1 MGNDDNA
8 VKLTFTNEIK
18 GEQQLKTYEQ
28 RLRNIYSYL
37 EGIKSGQNKAL
48 KIVQVETKDMG
59 KEIEDTN
66 KKLDKMGKKIDMVF
80 DVTAITYY
88 TSKLIKLTKQINN
101 LVAVSSSYIE
111 NVNLLE
117 VAYHNQNETIEESSK
132 RIEDFIDKM
141 SEVYGLD
148 ESRLTRQFGIF
159 KQLANAME
167 LPTETAEN
175 LSEQMVKMTNDIA
188 SLYNLD
194 LNRASNALQSA
205 LVGQVRPIRG
215 ATGAD
220 ITEKTLQKTVD
231 ELGLE
236 RSISQLS
243 FVEKRLVMVISLTKQ
258 LKNAQGDYART
269 IESASN
275 QIRIFKEQWQRLA
288 RAIGN
293 VFYPIAERVLPVLN
307 GALMALT
314 EIVNILARLLGFKMP
329 TFDYSGLAGI
339 SDEAQDIIEG
349 MDGASASIDKL
360 KGKLNGLRSFDK
372 LNVINTPKDDSSS
385 IGAGSID
392 NRILDAFN
400 TAFSEYDDKLEEV
413 RMKALDIRD
422 AILGWLGVTDGSYTK
437 LKLIG
442 TILSG
447 LVGLG
452 IGKKISKLIGLLGN
466 SGLFKILKKIIEPIK
481 VLGGKD
487 GLHYIFLKAIEP
499 LQKLSSFL
507 HIGLG
512 KLTLIVSVITGLAL
526 AFVDLYKNNE
536 EFREKVDKLISTIK
550 ETLLPILKSAWETLK
565 EIGKFIIEEGK
576 KIWDDI
582 LKPLAKLLVDVLKP
596 VFEVIID
603 LLQFLWEN
611 IISPLLPILQKIV
624 EKILHNLK
632 IELDVIVGILKKVIE
647 ILTWLWKEILEPI
660 ADAVVQVIEQLI
672 IPAIESVIGI
682 VKKVWDEIKKVVDFW
697 NNLIFKDKNAN
708 VSFGGGG
715 GGSFGGSSGG
725 GFRAE
730 GGIFA
735 NGQWHDITKYA
746 GGTQNAPVGQFF
758 LARENGAELVGQIN
772 GHTAVM
778 NNDQIVASVSDGV
791 FRAVNMANKQQ
802 SQPINLTMPVDIGG
816 ERLGTI
822 MIKDLQNMAKT
833 NGKPIVIGG

>member
-28 RLRNIYSYL
+28 RLRNIYAYL
-37 EGIKSGQNKAL
+37 EGIKNGQNKAL

-59 KEIEDTN
+59 KEIENTN
-66 KKLDKMGKKIDMVF
+66 KKLDKMGKKLDVVF

-88 TSKLIKLTKQINN
+88 TSRLMRLTKKIYD
-101 LVAVSSSYIE
+101 LVGVSSSYIE

-132 RIEDFIDKM
+132 RIQDFIDKM

-167 LPTETAEN
+167 LPYQTAEN

-275 QIRIFKEQWQRLA
+275 QMRIFKEQWQRLA

-293 VFYPIAERVLPVLN
+293 VFYPIMEKVLPVLN

-329 TFDYSGLAGI
+329 KFDYSGLSGI

-349 MDGASASIDKL
+349 MDGAGESADKL
-360 KGKLNGLRSFDK
+360 KSKLNGLRSFDK
-372 LNVINTPKDDSSS
+372 LNVINTPKDDSSN
-385 IGAGSID
+385 IGAGNID
-392 NRILDAFN
+392 TRILDAFN
-400 TAFSEYDDKLEEV
+400 TAFDEYDDKLDEV

-422 AILGWLGVTDGSYTK
+422 AILSWLGVTDGSYSK

-442 TILSG
+442 GVLSG

-452 IGKKISKLIGLLGN
+452 LGKKVANLINLLGN
-466 SGLFKILKKIIEPIK
+466 SGLFKILKKIIEPLK

-512 KLTLIVSVITGLAL
+512 KLTLIVGVVTGLAL

-536 EFREKVDKLISTIK
+536 EFREKVDKLIATMK
-550 ETLLPILKSAWETLK
+550 ETLVPILKSVWETLK
-565 EIGKFIIEEGK
+565 DVGKFIIEEGK
-576 KIWDDI
+576 KIWNDV

-596 VFEVIID
+596 IFEVIID

-611 IISPLLPILQKIV
+611 VIAPLMPVLQKLA
-624 EKILHNLK
+624 EKILEGIKKQIDHVIEVLK
-632 IELDVIVGILKKVIE
+632 IVTSV
-647 ILTWLWKEILEPI
+647 LTWLWDNLLKPLV
-660 ADAVVQVIEQLI
+660 DWVVDKIEKWV
-672 IPAIESVIGI
+672 IPAIESILGI
-682 VKKVWDEIKKVVDFW
+682 VKKVRDAIQKVVDWW
-697 NNLIFKDKNAN
+697 NELIFGDKKAK
-708 VSFGGGG
+708 VDIGFGGG
-715 GGSFGGSSGG
+715 SGG

-746 GGTQNAPVGQFF
+746 GGTTNAPVGQFF
-758 LARENGAELVGQIN
+758 LAREKGAELVGQIN

-791 FRAVNMANKQQ
+791 YRAVNMANKQQ

-816 ERLGTI
+816 EHLGTI
-822 MIKDLQNMAKT
+822 VLNDLQNMAKT